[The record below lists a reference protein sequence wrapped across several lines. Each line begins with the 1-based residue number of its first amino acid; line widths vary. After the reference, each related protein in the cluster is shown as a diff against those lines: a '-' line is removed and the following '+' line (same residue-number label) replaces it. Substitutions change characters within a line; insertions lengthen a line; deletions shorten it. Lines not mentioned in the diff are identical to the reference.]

1 VKRAFLTLPSL
12 EGHRQIYCR
21 RFCDYLLSRDF
32 SVTVATDLSGLGEYA
47 RLEALTRHAHVRVV
61 SDTWSREKTPVARLR
76 GLVAAARQ
84 ADPDLTFIAE
94 ADESRG
100 MLSAQLTHPWLRLP
114 GRRVAL
120 FIRST
125 KYVHED
131 DRPLRLRLFHEVV
144 AQRLPVFEKALAL
157 DEVFVAQNGGRYV
170 WMPDIAVW
178 SAEGE
183 GDGGEDDGGEAA
195 AWQARLAD
203 FLAGQQGRP
212 VVVYIG
218 MPQERRNYE
227 RLLELARDVDGCF
240 VQCGALHDPTGYPRE
255 DPAARRELVARSAIL
270 EYGRFYQSFET
281 ARLTLAAARSVV
293 LPYIPWHTTSSG
305 VMLQA
310 LMAGRPVLVADRGLM
325 GWRVRTAKVG
335 LTYASDDWRDM
346 REKFMALEA
355 MPSGAFT
362 DRIARF
368 LEYFSK
374 EQFEAA
380 MDVAIG
386 LGERGPRLPGG
397 A

>member
-1 VKRAFLTLPSL
+1 
-12 EGHRQIYCR
+12 
-21 RFCDYLLSRDF
+21 
-32 SVTVATDLSGLGEYA
+32 
-47 RLEALTRHAHVRVV
+47 
-61 SDTWSREKTPVARLR
+61 
-76 GLVAAARQ
+76 
-84 ADPDLTFIAE
+84 
-94 ADESRG
+94 
-100 MLSAQLTHPWLRLP
+100 
-114 GRRVAL
+114 
-120 FIRST
+120 
-125 KYVHED
+125 
-131 DRPLRLRLFHEVV
+131 
-144 AQRLPVFEKALAL
+144 
-157 DEVFVAQNGGRYV
+157 V

-178 SAEGE
+178 SAEG
-183 GDGGEDDGGEAA
+183 GDDGRELDGGEAA

-240 VQCGALHDPTGYPRE
+240 VHCGALHDPTGYPRE
-255 DPAARRELVARSAIL
+255 DLAVRRELVARSAIL

-325 GWRVRTAKVG
+325 GWRVRTSDVG
-335 LTYASDDWRDM
+335 LTYAPDDWRDM
-346 REKFMALEA
+346 REKFLALEA
-355 MPSGAFT
+355 MPSGAFA

-380 MDVAIG
+380 MDAAIG
-386 LGERGPRLPGG
+386 LGSAGPRLPSG
-397 A
+397 